1 MLLRTSD
8 VAFTGA
14 VDAAQLYQQSCA
26 AAGIT
31 IEVKREPG
39 DGYWSEVWNKQ
50 PFSTS
55 YWGGRSTQDQ
65 MYTTAYYSKA
75 DWNDTRF
82 FNEKFDQMLLAARSE
97 LDEAK
102 RKQMYADM
110 GTIVR
115 DEGGLILPMFNDF
128 IDASGA
134 KAGGFNVHPAGE
146 MMDGYALAECWVA
159 A

>member
-1 MLLRTSD
+1 
-8 VAFTGA
+8 
-14 VDAAQLYQQSCA
+14 
-26 AAGIT
+26 
-31 IEVKREPG
+31 
-39 DGYWSEVWNKQ
+39 
-50 PFSTS
+50 
-55 YWGGRSTQDQ
+55 

-110 GTIVR
+110 GMLVR

-134 KAGGFNVHPAGE
+134 KAGGFNPHPAGE
-146 MMDGYALAECWVA
+146 MMDGYALAECWLSA
-159 A
+159 